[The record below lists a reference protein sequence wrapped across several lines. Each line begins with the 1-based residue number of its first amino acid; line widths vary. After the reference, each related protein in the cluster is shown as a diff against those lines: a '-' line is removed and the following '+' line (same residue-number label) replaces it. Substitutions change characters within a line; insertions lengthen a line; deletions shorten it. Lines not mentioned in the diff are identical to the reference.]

1 MKSAVWGIFL
11 GFEVRVT
18 TFGHA
23 ADSQSRSNLIQRV
36 TQAQQRNTQP
46 FFLAARCAATL
57 HHLDYRAGMAI
68 STTTRKVILDGEPI
82 PSPSHHRLLTLF
94 HLLCSGIIHSFSG
107 ASLST
112 QLNHTGSLTTSPQ
125 AAAWYTV
132 QVGSAHFFVAIF
144 ELDGISSGLST
155 RMGLKPRRRSGQN
168 RWRH

>member
-1 MKSAVWGIFL
+1 
-11 GFEVRVT
+11 
-18 TFGHA
+18 
-23 ADSQSRSNLIQRV
+23 
-36 TQAQQRNTQP
+36 
-46 FFLAARCAATL
+46 
-57 HHLDYRAGMAI
+57 MAI
-68 STTTRKVILDGEPI
+68 STTTRKVILDGELN
-82 PSPSHHRLLTLF
+82 PSPSRRTLLT
-94 HLLCSGIIHSFSG
+94 HLRSLCSGIIHSFSG

-144 ELDGISSGLST
+144 ELDGVSSGLST